1 MPRQSYTAT
10 EAARRLGISLDT
22 LRRWDRDGLI
32 RTERD
37 ARNRRTVPAS
47 ELERL
52 RAEEQARGI
61 SARNRFVGTIT
72 EIKTDG
78 LMAQVELVVTEPAR
92 VVALVTKDAVDELA
106 LKPGMSITAI
116 VKSTSVMVEHC
127 SGSSS
132 CSSSA

>member
-1 MPRQSYTAT
+1 MYTAT

-37 ARNRRTVPAS
+37 GRNRRLVPS
-47 ELERL
+47 EELERL
-52 RAEEQARGI
+52 RAEDHARGI

-72 EIKTDG
+72 DVKTDG

-92 VVALVTKDAVDELA
+92 VVALVTRDAVDELE

-116 VKSTSVMVEHC
+116 VKSTSVMVEH
-127 SGSSS
+127 
-132 CSSSA
+132 